1 MIWTIGS
8 LARRLN
14 LKWFDYQ
21 WDALFDAKSMKG
33 PQQRRC
39 LYYKTG
45 SGKSVTALGQMAL
58 WEVDDVLVVTP
69 PSTND
74 SWLELGD
81 KLGINI
87 ECMSHA
93 KFRMAD
99 TKVRRDRAI
108 IADEMHLFGGHDG
121 KGWQKLD
128 RVAKHLQAPMVLASA
143 TPNYN
148 DADRVYCVKHIL
160 DPNGTKGG
168 FLDFIYAH
176 CTTEQNPFGRYPLVT
191 GFHQF
196 KDAAEFLASLPGVD
210 YLPDDLVYTIKDVPY
225 PEFRSS
231 ALRQY
236 GLNLRKN
243 RMIASQIE
251 EKHANIDRNL
261 IDQDGFL
268 RQHPYD
274 SVIREFHSSGAGWT
288 QMIVFANHATVA
300 EAFMRGLKQYDGDIS
315 ARLVTGKTSTKD
327 KLNIIEA
334 FRRQEFSILVG
345 TASLATGTD
354 GLDKVCNLLYII
366 DDTEDPSL
374 RRQLVGRIMPRGLST
389 NLADKRV
396 YRLVATP

>member
-1 MIWTIGS
+1 MIWTIDS

-21 WDALFDAKSMKG
+21 WEALVAAHAMPG

-58 WEVDDVLVVTP
+58 WDVDDVLVVTP

-74 SWLELGD
+74 SWIELGK
-81 KLGINI
+81 KLGMNI

-99 TKVRRDRAI
+99 TKVSRNRAI

-191 GFHQF
+191 GFHRF

-210 YLPDDLVYTIKDVPY
+210 YLPDDLIYMIKDVPY
-225 PEFRSS
+225 PEFRSL
-231 ALRQY
+231 ALQQY

-243 RMIASQIE
+243 RMVASQIE

-261 IDQDGFL
+261 INKDGLL
-268 RQHPYD
+268 RYPPYKR
-274 SVIREFHSSGAGWT
+274 VMHEFGT
-288 QMIVFANHATVA
+288 LEKPMIVFANHSTVA
-300 EAFMRGLKQYDGDIS
+300 EAFMRKLKKYDGDVS
-315 ARLVTGKTSTKD
+315 AKLITGKTSTKD

-354 GLDKVCNLLYII
+354 GLDKVCDLLYII

>member
-1 MIWTIGS
+1 MKWTIDALG
-8 LARRLN
+8 RQLN
-14 LKWFDYQ
+14 IKWFDYQ
-21 WDALFDAKSMKG
+21 WEALLLAQAMSG

-58 WEVDDVLVVTP
+58 WDVDDVLVVTP

-74 SWLELGD
+74 SWIELGK

-160 DPNGTKGG
+160 DPNGTKSG

-176 CTTEQNPFGRYPLVT
+176 CTTEQNPFGRYPIVT
-191 GFHQF
+191 GFHMF

-210 YLPDDLVYTIKDVPY
+210 HLPDDLVYTIEDVPY

-236 GLNLRKN
+236 GLNLRKG

-261 IDQDGFL
+261 ISKDGLL
-268 RQHPYD
+268 RQLPYEH
-274 SVIREFHSSGAGWT
+274 VMHKFWT
-288 QMIVFANHATVA
+288 LETPMIVFANHSTVA
-300 EAFMRGLKQYDGDIS
+300 EAFMRRLKKFDGDVS
-315 ARLVTGKTSTKD
+315 AQLITGKTSTKD
-327 KLNIIEA
+327 KLAIIEA
-334 FRRQEFSILVG
+334 FRRQKFSILVG

-354 GLDKVCNLLYII
+354 GLDKVCDLLYII

-389 NLADKRV
+389 NLVDKRV